1 MLTAETRAR
10 DFPGLDKQSYLNTAA
25 ESIPP
30 ACVGEA
36 LQDYWRDK
44 LHGMKGRD
52 AHFARL
58 EECRE
63 IAARMI
69 HRRPSE
75 VSFCSSSAEA
85 YNLLATAL
93 KLQPRHEVVVND
105 LDFPSGA
112 TPWLSRDCK
121 VKVWKSRDGALLVE
135 DLLPLLNERTRLAQ
149 TSLVSFVNG
158 HRLDWAAFRNA
169 VRSRAPR
176 ALISVD
182 VTQALGRVVLD
193 CQDADCLI
201 SSTHKWVL
209 GIHGGCIVGIPRKRA
224 EQLTT
229 RAGGW
234 FHLLNAFEADRFER
248 VAPKPGAPS
257 FSVGMPNFAAIYAL
271 NAALR
276 YVNAVGVG
284 NIARHADPLVAQLQ
298 QGLCEL
304 RVRPMTPPQRGGS
317 GIVAFVHPQNAA
329 IHAALERA
337 NIHVMHHAGRLR
349 ISLHGYNT
357 VYDVERFLKTLK
369 LFLNPT
375 VAAGVRRRITLVPH
389 PSASSRRRRRK
400 VLRSR

>member
-1 MLTAETRAR
+1 MLTDKTRAR
-10 DFPGLDKQSYLNTAA
+10 DFPSLEKRVYLNTAA
-25 ESIPP
+25 EGIPP
-30 ACVGEA
+30 ACVHES
-36 LQDYWRDK
+36 LEDYWRDK
-44 LHGMKGRD
+44 LKGMKGRD

-69 HRRPSE
+69 HRQQAE

-93 KLQPRHEVVVND
+93 NLQPRDEVVIND

-112 TPWLSRDCK
+112 TPWLSCDCK
-121 VKVWKSRDGALLVE
+121 VKVWKSRNGALFVE
-135 DLLPLLNERTRLAQ
+135 DLVPLLNERTRLAQ

-158 HRLDWAAFRNA
+158 HRLDWLAFRDA
-169 VRSRAPR
+169 VRSRAPH
-176 ALISVD
+176 ALISMD

-193 CQDADCLI
+193 CGDADCII

-209 GIHGGCIVGIPRKRA
+209 GLHGSCIVGIPKTCAGRI
-224 EQLTT
+224 TT

-234 FHLLNAFEADRFER
+234 FHLLNAFETDRFER
-248 VAPKPGAPS
+248 VAPKQGAPS

-276 YVNAVGVG
+276 YVNAVGVE
-284 NIARHADPLVAQLQ
+284 NIARHADPLVQQLQ
-298 QGLCEL
+298 KGLRDL
-304 RVRPMTPPQRGGS
+304 GMAPMAPPQRAGS
-317 GIVAFVHPQNAA
+317 GIVAFVHPLNAA

-337 NIHVMHHAGRLR
+337 EIHVMHSAGRLR

-357 VYDVERFLKTLK
+357 AQDVEQFLKALLK
-369 LFLNPT
+369 
-375 VAAGVRRRITLVPH
+375 I
-389 PSASSRRRRRK
+389 
-400 VLRSR
+400 LRS